1 MVTVILQFLLLM
13 SVMGTVMLLVDMNSP
28 WPNPASRYWLF
39 ASLTV
44 AILSFIGLVR
54 ILKAPNRKS
63 DDLSDE
69 ASGPGLLCP
78 KCGRPISIWGRETLS
93 DLCPKCRLELKQEED
108 QAVFSQ
114 LREYE
119 NRVIWMMLLL
129 LPLRWRKPVE
139 AGLTNARFRGLMKFI
154 GGLIVGVAMFLLLLG
169 LGKLTGYYHASALAA
184 FPLAI
189 SMVGLMEIV
198 LGIDFARIAWEFDH
212 GGFFL
217 KLRAAASVIVFAGI
231 YIIGCYSVYR
241 QFYR

>member
-1 MVTVILQFLLLM
+1 MF
-13 SVMGTVMLLVDMNSP
+13 
-28 WPNPASRYWLF
+28 SR
-39 ASLTV
+39 
-44 AILSFIGLVR
+44 
-54 ILKAPNRKS
+54 
-63 DDLSDE
+63 
-69 ASGPGLLCP
+69 
-78 KCGRPISIWGRETLS
+78 
-93 DLCPKCRLELKQEED
+93 
-108 QAVFSQ
+108 

-129 LPLRWRKPVE
+129 LPLWWRKPVE
-139 AGLTNARFRGLMKFI
+139 AGLANARFRGLMKFI

-169 LGKLTGYYHASALAA
+169 LGKLTGHYQASALAA

-241 QFYR
+241 HFYR